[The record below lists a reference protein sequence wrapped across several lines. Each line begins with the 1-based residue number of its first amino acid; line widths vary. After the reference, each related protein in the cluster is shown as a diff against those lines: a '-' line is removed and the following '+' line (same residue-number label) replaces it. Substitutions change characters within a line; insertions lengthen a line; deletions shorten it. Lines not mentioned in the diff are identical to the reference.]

1 MMKMGTVEKIFDDTD
16 VRMEVGSWKLEAGGW
31 RMEVI
36 AGFREI
42 EI

>member
-16 VRMEVGSWKLEAGGW
+16 VRMEVGSW